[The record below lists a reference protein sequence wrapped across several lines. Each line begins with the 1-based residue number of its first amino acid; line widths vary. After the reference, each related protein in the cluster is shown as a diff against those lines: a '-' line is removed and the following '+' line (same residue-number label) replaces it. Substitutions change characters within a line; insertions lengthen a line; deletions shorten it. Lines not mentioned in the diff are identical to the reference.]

1 MLVIKKECNK
11 ELMVIKRECNKELV
25 INIRLIC
32 SKCPQ
37 SDDSKMVVTG
47 KYKKSHSHFY
57 SRHTMLRMVSS
68 LGTKAQVGF
77 KQRNNTTKQ

>member
-25 INIRLIC
+25 INNRLIC

-37 SDDSKMVVTG
+37 SDD
-47 KYKKSHSHFY
+47 
-57 SRHTMLRMVSS
+57 
-68 LGTKAQVGF
+68 
-77 KQRNNTTKQ
+77 

>member
-25 INIRLIC
+25 VNNKLIC

-37 SDDSKMVVTG
+37 SDD
-47 KYKKSHSHFY
+47 
-57 SRHTMLRMVSS
+57 
-68 LGTKAQVGF
+68 
-77 KQRNNTTKQ
+77 

>member
-25 INIRLIC
+25 INNRLIC
-32 SKCPQ
+32 SKCTQ

-47 KYKKSHSHFY
+47 K
-57 SRHTMLRMVSS
+57 
-68 LGTKAQVGF
+68 
-77 KQRNNTTKQ
+77 

>member
-25 INIRLIC
+25 VNNRLIC

-37 SDDSKMVVTG
+37 SDDSNMVVTG
-47 KYKKSHSHFY
+47 K
-57 SRHTMLRMVSS
+57 
-68 LGTKAQVGF
+68 
-77 KQRNNTTKQ
+77 

>member
-11 ELMVIKRECNKELV
+11 ELIVIRRECKKELV
-25 INIRLIC
+25 VNNRLIF

-47 KYKKSHSHFY
+47 K
-57 SRHTMLRMVSS
+57 
-68 LGTKAQVGF
+68 
-77 KQRNNTTKQ
+77 

>member
-25 INIRLIC
+25 VNNRLIC

-37 SDDSKMVVTG
+37 ADD
-47 KYKKSHSHFY
+47 
-57 SRHTMLRMVSS
+57 
-68 LGTKAQVGF
+68 
-77 KQRNNTTKQ
+77 